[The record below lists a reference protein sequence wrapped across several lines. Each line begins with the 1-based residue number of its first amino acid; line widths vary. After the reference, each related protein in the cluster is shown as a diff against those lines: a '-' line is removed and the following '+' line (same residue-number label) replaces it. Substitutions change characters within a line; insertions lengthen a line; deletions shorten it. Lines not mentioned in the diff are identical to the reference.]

1 MYEQKES
8 LSKNLFLFQNN
19 KFSYEYANSFNV
31 ANPSNVSVNAF
42 DFAYFTLELFSFI
55 IIIYVVVLGAGMI
68 AGEEANGT
76 MKLLA
81 MRPYKRYKIFLGK
94 IFAALRVALIFV
106 VIGAVASFI
115 TGSYIYGTASLP
127 ILSIFNMEFVI
138 ISSPY
143 IVFMVYL
150 FTLFIEILFYTI
162 IAVSIS
168 SIFKSY
174 IGAVTISILIYFLSM
189 ILSFV
194 LGANW
199 LKFIPLTHTNLFKYF
214 GSAFS
219 GDTAVGGLNS
229 LLTPPILP
237 DSDFMFSVAALS
249 ITIII
254 LLVVALKI
262 FSKRDLK

>member
-1 MYEQKES
+1 MYEQNET
-8 LSKNLFLFQNN
+8 LSKNVYLFQNN
-19 KFSYEYANSFNV
+19 KFSYEYANPFSV
-31 ANPSNVSVNAF
+31 ANPSNTSVNAF
-42 DFAYFTLELFSFI
+42 DFAYYTLELFSFI
-55 IIIYVVVLGAGMI
+55 IIIYVIVLGAGMI

-94 IFAALRVALIFV
+94 VFAALKVGLIFI
-106 VIGAVASFI
+106 VIGAIASFI
-115 TGSYIYGTASLP
+115 TGAYLYGTVSLP
-127 ILSIFNMEFVI
+127 ILSVFNMEYVI

-143 IVFMVYL
+143 LMFGVYL

-174 IGAVTISILIYFLSM
+174 TGAVTISILIYFLSM

-194 LGANW
+194 AGASF
-199 LKFIPLTHTNLFKYF
+199 LKFVPLTHTNLFKYF
-214 GSAFS
+214 GAAFS
-219 GDTAVGGLNS
+219 GNTSVAGLNS
-229 LLTPPILP
+229 LLTPPILLG
-237 DSDFMFSVAALS
+237 SDFIFSVSALS
-249 ITIII
+249 ITMVV
-254 LLVVALKI
+254 LLITALKI